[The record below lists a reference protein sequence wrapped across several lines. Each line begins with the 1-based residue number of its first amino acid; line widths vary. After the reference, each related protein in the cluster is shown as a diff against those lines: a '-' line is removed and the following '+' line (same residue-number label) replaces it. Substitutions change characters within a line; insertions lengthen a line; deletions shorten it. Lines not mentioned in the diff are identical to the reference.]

1 MLLGLDNTRAGD
13 EEELAATY
21 RNAADIE
28 WMGHVCY
35 FITSARVRLYEEGA
49 MRHTSAYGCRRH
61 ASFSAGAAQ
70 VEETV
75 SQTQRW
81 GDKLVFRVGSQE
93 GGGKI
98 FAQFDFEE
106 DGRAVL
112 SFAAGPE
119 RFRQLLE
126 KEGVIPAP
134 YRAHI

>member
-1 MLLGLDNTRAGD
+1 
-13 EEELAATY
+13 
-21 RNAADIE
+21 
-28 WMGHVCY
+28 
-35 FITSARVRLYEEGA
+35 
-49 MRHTSAYGCRRH
+49 
-61 ASFSAGAAQ
+61 
-70 VEETV
+70 
-75 SQTQRW
+75 
-81 GDKLVFRVGSQE
+81 VGSQE